1 MTTIGIC
8 QYEGW
13 NTVGLDTPIVGG
25 YAGMNGP
32 PRQYGVTVRLK
43 F

>member
-1 MTTIGIC
+1 MFWVTNVLD
-8 QYEGW
+8 EGW
-13 NTVGLDTPIVGG
+13 NTVGLATPIVGG

-32 PRQYGVTVRLK
+32 PRQYGVTARLK